1 LNLTPACVTCIF
13 SQSLRVCKTL
23 KVDEHTTKRVL
34 DRIASM
40 VSEWSFDETPP
51 QVAARVYPEIA
62 KILQVDDIYVDY
74 KREATKKALEFIP
87 FVEEMI
93 EGSSDRFSAALK
105 ASVAGNVIDL
115 AAMKQF
121 DLQEELT
128 KIFDLPFE
136 IDDSE
141 SLRKEL
147 KRSKNLLIVG
157 DNAGE
162 HLFDKVM
169 IRYFKELFPNLNI
182 FYAVRGRP
190 IINDITKKDA
200 IEAGID
206 EVAEIIDSGVD
217 TPGLDLSRANDK
229 MLTIFNRAD
238 IVLAKG
244 MGNYESLNNVATPL
258 TFFLL
263 KVKCD
268 VVATSLGATLGDI
281 VCFNRNQRI
290 SG

>member
-1 LNLTPACVTCIF
+1 MNLTPECVTCIF

-23 KVDEHTTKRVL
+23 EVDEHTTKRVL
-34 DRIASM
+34 DRVAKM
-40 VSEWSFDETPP
+40 VGDWSFDETPP

-62 KILQVDDIYVDY
+62 KILQVDDIYFDY
-74 KREATKKALEFIP
+74 KRQATQKALEFIP

-93 EGSSDRFSAALK
+93 ERSSDRFSTVLK
-105 ASVAGNVIDL
+105 ASVVGNVIDL

-121 DLQEELT
+121 DLQEELS
-128 KIFDLPFE
+128 KIFDLPFS

-147 KRSKNLLIVG
+147 KRSRNLLVVG

-169 IRYFKELFPNLNI
+169 MRYIKELFPELNI
-182 FYAVRGRP
+182 FYAVRGKP

-200 IEAGID
+200 VEAGID

-217 TPGLDLSRANDK
+217 TPGLDLSRANEK

-244 MGNYESLNNVATPL
+244 MGNYESLCNISTHPI
-258 TFFLL
+258 FFLL

-268 VVATSLGATLGDI
+268 VVASSLGATLGDI
-281 VCFNRNQRI
+281 VCFK
-290 SG
+290 GKDCV